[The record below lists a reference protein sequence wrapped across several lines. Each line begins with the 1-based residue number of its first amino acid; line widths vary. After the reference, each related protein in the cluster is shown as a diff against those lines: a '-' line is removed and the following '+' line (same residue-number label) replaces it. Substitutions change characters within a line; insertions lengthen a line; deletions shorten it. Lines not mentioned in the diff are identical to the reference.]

1 MLSLVLTLALFV
13 TNQAPSPAQKDAADK
28 AAAAIADLAAGN
40 FAAVEAKF
48 NARMQ
53 SAWPAGQLATRWTMI
68 VAGVGAHKECAP
80 APRVERRPGGD
91 AVTTTCRFERATLE
105 IVVGIDSVGK
115 ITGLAFRPAPAATA
129 PYSPPS
135 YADPAAYTEEELTIG
150 GPEWALP
157 GTLTMPVGAGPY
169 PSVIL
174 VHGSGPG
181 DRDATLGPNKPFK
194 DIALGLASR
203 GIAVL
208 RYDKR
213 SNVHGSKMAASPS
226 MTVKEEV
233 IDDVGEAIKALRT
246 RPRVDAARIFV
257 LGHSL
262 GGMLIPRI
270 AQAQPSIAGAIVLAG
285 AARPIEDAIVEQA
298 RYLALQDGAVSPA
311 EQAQIDDMAK
321 TAAAIKALGPADVAA
336 GTRLFGATPAYWL
349 DLRGYDPPSAARNVK
364 TPLLILQGE
373 RDYQVTTEEFA
384 RWKSALAGTP
394 TATFRSYPALN
405 HRFSA
410 GTGKSV
416 PDEYLIE
423 SHVAED
429 VVRDIAAFIKR

>member
-1 MLSLVLTLALFV
+1 MPSLVLALALFV
-13 TNQAPSPAQKDAADK
+13 TNQPPPPAQQDSAVR
-28 AAAAIADLAAGN
+28 AAAVIADLAAGN
-40 FAAVEAKF
+40 FAAVEAQF
-48 NARMQ
+48 NGRMRGT
-53 SAWPAGQLATRWTMI
+53 WPAGQLATRWTMI
-68 VAGVGAHKECAP
+68 VDGVGAHRECAP

-91 AVTTTCRFERATLE
+91 AVTTTCRFERATLD

-115 ITGLAFRPAPAATA
+115 ITGLAFRPASAATA

-135 YADPAAYTEEELTIG
+135 YVDPAAYTEEELTIG

-233 IDDVGEAIKALRT
+233 IDDVVEAIKALRT

-270 AQAQPSIAGAIVLAG
+270 VHAQPAIAGAIVLAG
-285 AARPIEDAIVEQA
+285 AARPIDEAIVEQT
-298 RYLALQDGAVSPA
+298 RYIAMLDGAVSPA
-311 EQAQIDDMAK
+311 EQAQIDEMAK
-321 TAAAIKALGPADVAA
+321 TAAAIRALGPADVTS
-336 GTRLFGATPAYWL
+336 GKRLLGATPAYWL

-364 TPLLILQGE
+364 IPLLVLQGE
-373 RDYQVTTEEFA
+373 RDYQVTMDEYG
-384 RWKSALAGTP
+384 RWKAALAGS

-405 HRFSA
+405 HRFIA
-410 GTGKSV
+410 GTGRSG
-416 PDEYLIE
+416 PDEYLIPA
-423 SHVAED
+423 HVAED
-429 VVRDIAAFIKR
+429 VIRDIADFIKR